1 MVVESAAE
9 KKVYDLEIQ
18 SHLNMACRPSAD
30 GGDFLVILL
39 FFSFLT

>member
-1 MVVESAAE
+1 VVVESAAE

-30 GGDFLVILL
+30 FLVILL